1 MHNEAGAS
9 WFVLLT
15 QYYWQY
21 RLYEEKMGEACDKH
35 GGKRNARRDLVKK
48 TEEKRRLERLGLIW
62 EVNIEMG
69 PKIMEWKDV
78 EWIHLADVKNKWR
91 DLLNTLMKFGF
102 HKMRVKFLTN

>member
-1 MHNEAGAS
+1 LHNEAGAS